1 VDTQRPNRWAG
12 YAFAL
17 LSTALWSGNMIV
29 ARAFNASITPLAL
42 AFLRWS
48 VALIAFLPFALKG
61 LLAER
66 KLVAKSLPQ
75 LALTG
80 LLGVSIFNTLIYYA
94 GRSTSALN
102 MSLISIVFPIII
114 IVLSRFL
121 FGEAIA
127 LKRVLGIAVVIAGVL
142 LLITKGRLDA
152 LLSLSFAEGDLLM
165 LGAALMF
172 ALYSLLVRKRPPELS
187 VRSFQFSTFAMGWL
201 ILAPAFIAE
210 RMVSAPLA
218 LSVSAVG
225 AILYVGLGASLVAF
239 LSWNKAIELIGASTA
254 GIVYYSMPA
263 FGGLLAFLLLGE
275 GIGLM
280 HALSAILIVAGII
293 LASAQTKKKPAATE
307 RPA

>member
-1 VDTQRPNRWAG
+1 METQRAKRWAG

-17 LSTALWSGNMIV
+17 LSTALWSGNLIV
-29 ARAFNASITPLAL
+29 ARALNASITPVSL

-48 VALIAFLPFALKG
+48 VALAAFLPFALKG
-61 LLAER
+61 ALAER
-66 KLVAKSLPQ
+66 KAVAKALPQ

-80 LLGVSIFNTLIYYA
+80 LLGVSIFNTLIYFA

-102 MSLISIVFPIII
+102 MSLISIVFPIIV

-121 FGEAIA
+121 FGEAIS
-127 LKRVLGIAVVIAGVL
+127 LKRVLGIVVVIAGVL
-142 LLITKGRLDA
+142 LLITKGRLEA
-152 LLSLSFAEGDLLM
+152 LLSLSFAQGDLLM

-187 VRSFQFSTFAMGWL
+187 IGSFQFSTFAMGWL
-201 ILAPAFIAE
+201 FLAPAFIVE
-210 RMVSAPLA
+210 RAISEPLA
-218 LSVSAVG
+218 LSLPAMG

-263 FGGLLAFLLLGE
+263 FGGLLAFALLGE

-280 HALSAILIVAGII
+280 HALSALLIVAGIV
-293 LASAQTKKKPAATE
+293 LAGAQAKKKPDATE

>member
-1 VDTQRPNRWAG
+1 MEIQRAKPWAG
-12 YAFAL
+12 YAYAL

-29 ARAFNASITPLAL
+29 ARAFNASITPLSL

-48 VALIAFLPFALKG
+48 VALVAFLPFALKG
-61 LLAER
+61 LLSER
-66 KLVAKSLPQ
+66 RVLVKALPQ
-75 LALTG
+75 VALTG

-121 FGEAIA
+121 FGEAISA
-127 LKRVLGIAVVIAGVL
+127 KRVLGIAVVIAGVL
-142 LLITKGRLDA
+142 LLITKGRLEA
-152 LLSLSFAEGDLLM
+152 LLSLSFAQGDLLM

-172 ALYSLLVRKRPPELS
+172 ALYSLLVRKRPAELS
-187 VRSFQFSTFAMGWL
+187 LRSFQFSTFAMGWL
-201 ILAPAFIAE
+201 FLAPAFIAE
-210 RMVSAPLA
+210 RAISEPLA
-218 LSVSAVG
+218 LSLPAMG

-263 FGGLLAFLLLGE
+263 FGGLLAFALLGE

-280 HALSAILIVAGII
+280 HALSALLIVAGIV
-293 LASAQTKKKPAATE
+293 LASAQAKKKPDANG